1 VEIGAR
7 PLVNLLLLGYA
18 LPAALAIAAAAEARR
33 GGGRRLPPLA
43 GVVALLLGFGWTTLT
58 VRQLFHGAFL
68 DHGSAGAAEQY
79 AYSAAWVLYGIALLV
94 AGILRRGAIL
104 RYGSLAV
111 MLLAV
116 LKVFLYDTAN
126 LSDLYRVLSFL
137 GLGASLLLLAFLYQR
152 FVLRE
157 GGA

>member
-1 VEIGAR
+1 MAPSWITGR
-7 PLVNLLLLGYA
+7 PA
-18 LPAALAIAAAAEARR
+18 
-33 GGGRRLPPLA
+33 PPSS
-43 GVVALLLGFGWTTLT
+43 TPT
-58 VRQLFHGAFL
+58 
-68 DHGSAGAAEQY
+68 
-79 AYSAAWVLYGIALLV
+79 AAWVLYGIALLV

-104 RYGSLAV
+104 RYGSLTV